1 MGKTLNAKWLPVE
14 SSNMKAVYYNK
25 ESHKLSIQFRSGGTY
40 IYSEV
45 DEELYGQLMEAE
57 SKGKLDCNWPNKI
70 GINYKKL
77 KATIFPPYMPLGE
90 REKYRAEER
99 KLQLNPDAKPSKFFS
114 RWKHYIEKL
123 NKKKFIK

>member
-57 SKGKLDCNWPNKI
+57 SKGKFFIANIRNSKP
-70 GINYKKL
+70 
-77 KATIFPPYMPLGE
+77 F
-90 REKYRAEER
+90 EK
-99 KLQLNPDAKPSKFFS
+99 
-114 RWKHYIEKL
+114 HG
-123 NKKKFIK
+123 